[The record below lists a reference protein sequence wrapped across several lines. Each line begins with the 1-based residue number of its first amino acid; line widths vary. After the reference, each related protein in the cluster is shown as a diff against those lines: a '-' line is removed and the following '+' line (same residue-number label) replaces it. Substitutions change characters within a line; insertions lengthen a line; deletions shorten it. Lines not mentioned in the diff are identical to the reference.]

1 LIAGRQVWHHEVGPL
16 CTNDANENELEM
28 SSASLSPAIKKLY
41 SETCSQFSSALHAA
55 KHCEGK
61 MKCLHKVI
69 GDVFVQLR
77 QMGPLIEQNK
87 VQEFE
92 SFIGTTFPSII

>member
-1 LIAGRQVWHHEVGPL
+1 
-16 CTNDANENELEM
+16 
-28 SSASLSPAIKKLY
+28 
-41 SETCSQFSSALHAA
+41 
-55 KHCEGK
+55 

-69 GDVFVQLR
+69 GDAFVQLR